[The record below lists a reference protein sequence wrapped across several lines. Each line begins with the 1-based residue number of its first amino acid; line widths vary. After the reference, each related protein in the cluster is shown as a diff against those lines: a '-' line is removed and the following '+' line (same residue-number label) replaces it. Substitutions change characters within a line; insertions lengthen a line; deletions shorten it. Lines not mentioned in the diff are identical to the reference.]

1 LKAPNRNRPRDGRLR
16 GPAAR
21 RAALT
26 ACDAKKAAT
35 APPPPTVLVAPAARR
50 DVALYIEAVASLDGY
65 VNADIRARVK
75 GYLKTQSYKDG
86 SPVKSGQLLFT
97 IEPADYAAAVSVAR
111 AAVTR
116 ARVAQAHNKVQL
128 ERDQGLIKTGML
140 SQQDLDN
147 ATANLADTDGQ
158 LQAAQAQLDQ
168 AALNLSYTQV
178 SSPIDGVAGL
188 ALVRVGNLVGQ
199 DGPTLLTTV
208 SQLDPIRVNFPM
220 SESDYIRYR
229 DRLSHLEQR
238 DLAWAK
244 KQFAKLESGGVTD
257 DGDTGVELV
266 LADGS
271 TYPHR
276 GVIVTAN
283 RQIDASTGTI
293 QIQALAAEPRRGA
306 APGRLRAG
314 AHQAARG
321 GPRRARRPEK
331 ALISVQGTYSVGVVG
346 PDNKVTLRRVEVGPS
361 VSGIRVVT
369 SGIAEGDR
377 IVVDGVQKISDGALV
392 DPKPAPP
399 PGSGVRGGAGRE
411 RRAGTEEL
419 RRRKPPVSNFFIRRP
434 IVAMVIAILTVLLGG
449 RVAARAADRAVSAD
463 PAAAG
468 QPDDDVHGRRRA
480 HDRAVGRDADR
491 AADERR
497 RAVALHP
504 VDQRQRRLDE
514 PGGDVRR
521 RHRPRR
527 RQRPRQQPLL
537 AGAAVLAAGREE
549 LRRHDQEVARVPA
562 HGRLAVLARRPLR
575 LRRSSR
581 TTRSSTSTT
590 RSCA

>member
-1 LKAPNRNRPRDGRLR
+1 LKAPTRNPLVT
-16 GPAAR
+16 AACVALLLGA
-21 RAALT
+21 AALT

-35 APPPPTVLVAPAARR
+35 APPPPTVLVAPAIRR

-86 SPVKSGQLLFT
+86 SPVKNGQRLFT

-111 AAVTR
+111 ANVTR

-128 ERDQGLIKTGML
+128 ERDQGLMKTGML

-178 SSPIDGVAGL
+178 TSPIDGVAGL

-208 SQLDPIRVNFPM
+208 SQLDPIRINFPM
-220 SESDYIRYR
+220 SESDYIKYR
-229 DRLSHLEQR
+229 DRLSQMEKR

-244 KQFAKLESGGVTD
+244 KQFAKLDSSGVTD

-271 TYPHR
+271 IYPHH

-293 QIQALAAEPRRGA
+293 QIQALLPNADGALRPGAYGQVRIKRRE
-306 APGRLRAG
+306 AG
-314 AHQAARG
+314 HDVLVV
-321 GPRRARRPEK
+321 PEK
-331 ALISVQGTYSVGVVG
+331 ALMSVQGTYSVGVVG
-346 PDNKVTLRRVEVGPS
+346 PDNKVTLHRVEVGPS
-361 VSGIRVVT
+361 VQGVRVVT

-377 IVVDGVQKISDGALV
+377 VVVDGVQKISDGALV

-399 PGSGVRGGAGRE
+399 PGSGSAT
-411 RRAGTEEL
+411 A
-419 RRRKPPVSNFFIRRP
+419 PVAS
-434 IVAMVIAILTVLLGG
+434 
-449 RVAARAADRAVSAD
+449 AA
-463 PAAAG
+463 PA
-468 QPDDDVHGRRRA
+468 PKN
-480 HDRAVGRDADR
+480 
-491 AADERR
+491 
-497 RAVALHP
+497 
-504 VDQRQRRLDE
+504 
-514 PGGDVRR
+514 
-521 RHRPRR
+521 
-527 RQRPRQQPLL
+527 
-537 AGAAVLAAGREE
+537 
-549 LRRHDQEVARVPA
+549 
-562 HGRLAVLARRPLR
+562 
-575 LRRSSR
+575 
-581 TTRSSTSTT
+581 
-590 RSCA
+590 